1 MIFSLRESVIC
12 CRGLWVLALHGGVL
26 TDRRIGIQP
35 ARVPRVLDSAMSVR
49 RTRSRN
55 SSLSNLSVPSTDPY
69 HRQPLF
75 TLLSNGFTTDLT
87 DTASAPRI
95 IAEATSCKHNVPP
108 SIVCA
113 ALDL

>member
-1 MIFSLRESVIC
+1 MMIFSLRESVIC

-35 ARVPRVLDSAMSVR
+35 ARVPRVLDSAM
-49 RTRSRN
+49 
-55 SSLSNLSVPSTDPY
+55 
-69 HRQPLF
+69 QPLF